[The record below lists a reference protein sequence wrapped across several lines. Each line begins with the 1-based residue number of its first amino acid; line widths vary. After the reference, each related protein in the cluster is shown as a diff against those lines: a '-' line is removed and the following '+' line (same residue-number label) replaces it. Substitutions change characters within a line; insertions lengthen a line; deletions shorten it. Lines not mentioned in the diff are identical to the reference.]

1 MFYPIS
7 ENQYPVTTS
16 LYSPQGSLQSDAQQR
31 EVVVQM
37 PNDSINPAA
46 NVYSIQPLAP
56 SVNSANDAGIQEGQG
71 VSSSN
76 LSYAVPSLY
85 SVNPQGTPASSPI
98 PSVESQQGQ
107 QSPNAPLIVVNSA
120 NEVSVEGTP
129 IAVARSNT
137 PLQLDIT
144 VESLV
149 IDPSQWIAAG
159 APLTIS
165 RFPNLK
171 ALLISDS
178 SLKDVST
185 VTIELCPLLQ
195 SIIIGDNCFSDTTEG
210 SLTISDCP
218 FLMSVSI
225 GLNSFSHYT
234 SAKFE
239 CMRWIAA

>member
-1 MFYPIS
+1 M
-7 ENQYPVTTS
+7 
-16 LYSPQGSLQSDAQQR
+16 
-31 EVVVQM
+31 
-37 PNDSINPAA
+37 
-46 NVYSIQPLAP
+46 
-56 SVNSANDAGIQEGQG
+56 EG
-71 VSSSN
+71 
-76 LSYAVPSLY
+76 A
-85 SVNPQGTPASSPI
+85 
-98 PSVESQQGQ
+98 
-107 QSPNAPLIVVNSA
+107 
-120 NEVSVEGTP
+120 P

-149 IDPSQWIAAG
+149 IDPSQWIAPG
-159 APLTIS
+159 NPLTIA

-171 ALLISDS
+171 TLLISDS

-185 VTIELCPLLQ
+185 LRIELCPLLQ
-195 SIIIGDNCFSDTTEG
+195 SIMIGDNCFSDTTEG

>member
-7 ENQYPVTTS
+7 DNQYPVTTS
-16 LYSPQGSLQSDAQQR
+16 PYSPQGSIQSNAQQR

-37 PNDSINPAA
+37 PNDSYSPAA
-46 NVYSIQPLAP
+46 NVYSTQPLAP
-56 SVNSANDAGIQEGQG
+56 FVNSANNAGIQEGEG

-76 LSYAVPSLY
+76 LNYAALSLY
-85 SVNPQGTPASSPI
+85 NVNPQGVPA
-98 PSVESQQGQ
+98 PSMAPNEGSQQNQ
-107 QSPNAPLIVVNSA
+107 QSLNPPLIVVNSG
-120 NEVSVEGTP
+120 NEVPVEGTP
-129 IAVARSNT
+129 IAMARSNT

-149 IDPSQWIAAG
+149 IDPSQWIA
-159 APLTIS
+159 PENPFTIA

-171 ALLISDS
+171 AVLISDS

-195 SIIIGDNCFSDTTEG
+195 SVIVGDNCFSDTTEG
-210 SLTISDCP
+210 SLTIRDCP
-218 FLMSVSI
+218 FLTSVSI

-239 CMRWIAA
+239 CMHWVAT